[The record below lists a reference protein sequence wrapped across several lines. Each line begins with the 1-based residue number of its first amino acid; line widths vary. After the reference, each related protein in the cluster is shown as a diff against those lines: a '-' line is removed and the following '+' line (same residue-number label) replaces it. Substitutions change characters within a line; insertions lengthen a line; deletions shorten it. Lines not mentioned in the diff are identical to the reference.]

1 MELAAIA
8 RILWRHRVIALLG
21 APLVVAIALLGTHR
35 VSLSPFSLSPART
48 PVGSATARILVDTP
62 KSQLVDL
69 APVVGLDG
77 SVPDGLPIRTEVL
90 VDQLESTDWRAT
102 LARNAGMR
110 ADDIDI
116 SSSDT
121 GSTHTTPLARALAE
135 ANAVANRPNVVRV
148 STNGYDPIVSISVTA
163 ASPADAQRL
172 VGATI
177 ATFKSLV
184 ESGAGAGAKGFI
196 GRPLGA
202 PRAGLLPQSSGRAMT
217 AGLAVFA
224 LGAWLVGIVF
234 AGGIAAAWV
243 SARTRPVASA

>member
-8 RILWRHRVIALLG
+8 RILWRHRLIAVLG
-21 APLVVAIALLGTHR
+21 APFVVAIALLGTHR
-35 VSLSPFSLSPART
+35 VTLSPFSLSPPRT

-90 VDQLESTDWRAT
+90 VDQLEDTDWRAT
-102 LARNAGMR
+102 LARSAGLR

-116 SSSDT
+116 ASSDT

-135 ANAVANRPNVVRV
+135 ANGVANRPNVVRV
-148 STNGYDPIVSISVTA
+148 STNGYDPIVTVSATA
-163 ASPADAQRL
+163 ATPADAQRL
-172 VGATI
+172 VGATT

-184 ESGAGAGAKGFI
+184 ESDAGAKGFI
-196 GRPLGA
+196 VRPLGA

-217 AGLAVFA
+217 VGLAVFA

-243 SARTRPVASA
+243 STRTRPVASA